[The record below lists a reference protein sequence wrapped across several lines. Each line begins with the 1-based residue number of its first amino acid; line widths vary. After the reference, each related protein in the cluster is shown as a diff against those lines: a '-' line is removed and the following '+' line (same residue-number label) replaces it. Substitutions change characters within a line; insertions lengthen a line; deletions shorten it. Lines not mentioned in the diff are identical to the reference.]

1 MARRRGGRL
10 ETAALAVLALGWL
23 LPPLGWLV
31 GAALA
36 TASQVWTVREKLVG
50 LPGMVLLALVAWGI
64 PIAFQTHS
72 DAIPIVWESLAFG
85 GVFGAAYLWRRL
97 RLEPTDF

>member
-1 MARRRGGRL
+1 M
-10 ETAALAVLALGWL
+10 LALGWL
-23 LPPLGWLV
+23 LPPFGWLL
-31 GAALA
+31 GAGLA
-36 TASQVWTVREKLVG
+36 TASRVWSVREKLVG
-50 LPGMVLLALVAWGI
+50 LIGMVLFALVAWGI

-72 DAIPIVWESLAFG
+72 DAVPIVWESLAFG

>member
-1 MARRRGGRL
+1 M
-10 ETAALAVLALGWL
+10 LALGWL
-23 LPPLGWLV
+23 VPGLGWLL

-36 TASQVWTVREKLVG
+36 TASQVWTLREKLVG
-50 LPGMVLLALVAWGI
+50 LVGMVLLALVAWGV

-72 DAIPIVWESLAFG
+72 DAIPIVLESLAFG

-97 RLEPTDF
+97 RLEPADF

>member
-1 MARRRGGRL
+1 M
-10 ETAALAVLALGWL
+10 LALGWL
-23 LPPLGWLV
+23 FPPFGWLL

-36 TASQVWTVREKLVG
+36 AASHVWSVREKLVG
-50 LPGMVLLALVAWGI
+50 LPGMVLFALVAWGV

-72 DAIPIVWESLAFG
+72 DAMPIVLEAVAFG

-97 RLEPTDF
+97 RLEPSDF